1 MPDVPTLAEQ
11 GLPGFSAYAWWGIL
25 APAGTPKPIID
36 KFHAELVKVLGQ
48 PDLRKQLTET
58 LGMDLTV
65 SSPEG
70 LQKFVAGEIERWGK
84 VVRDNNVRAD

>member
-11 GLPGFSAYAWWGIL
+11 GLAGFSAYAWWGIL
-25 APAGTPKPIID
+25 APAATPEAIVD
-36 KFHAELVKVLGQ
+36 RFHAELAKVLGR

-58 LGMDLTV
+58 LGMDLV
-65 SSPEG
+65 ASSPEQ
-70 LQKFVAGEIERWGK
+70 LQKFVAGEMDRWGK